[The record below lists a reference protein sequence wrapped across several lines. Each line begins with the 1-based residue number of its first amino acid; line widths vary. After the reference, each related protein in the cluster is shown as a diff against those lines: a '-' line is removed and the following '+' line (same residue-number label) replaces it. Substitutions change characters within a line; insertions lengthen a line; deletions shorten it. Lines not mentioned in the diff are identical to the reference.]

1 MFIAENLNQA
11 LLITGRALLEKGV
24 WRETRGYRCLE
35 LPHPLLLRITNPTD
49 RYCTIP
55 QRKWNKYLGWVESLW
70 LAMGINDM
78 EMPSHYVK
86 NLLSFSDD
94 GKYMRA
100 GYGPRLRGYNGST
113 EDYKYSTP
121 PFGVRGLDQ
130 LKFVVETLQ
139 NEITSRQACI
149 TIHDPIKDDY
159 EWNGTNYVLK
169 KTKDIPCTRTLQFMV
184 VDGKLDCTVTMRSN
198 DCIWGMSAV
207 NVFNFTL
214 MQEYIAG
221 ILGLPVG
228 TYYHFVTNFHVY
240 EDKVDQ
246 LKEIVENNKVEDY
259 DSKYYCQYSL
269 NSSLKAF
276 DRGIKLVF
284 KFEEELRNGKFKG
297 DIEEYFKW
305 NFYKDENSALWRD
318 WCLVFYKHAF
328 PTEKVEFENPY
339 LNDLFSK

>member
-1 MFIAENLNQA
+1 
-11 LLITGRALLEKGV
+11 
-24 WRETRGYRCLE
+24 
-35 LPHPLLLRITNPTD
+35 
-49 RYCTIP
+49 
-55 QRKWNKYLGWVESLW
+55 
-70 LAMGINDM
+70 MGH
-78 EMPSHYVK
+78 ECSQC
-86 NLLSFSDD
+86 FQF
-94 GKYMRA
+94 
-100 GYGPRLRGYNGST
+100 
-113 EDYKYSTP
+113 YS
-121 PFGVRGLDQ
+121 
-130 LKFVVETLQ
+130 
-139 NEITSRQACI
+139 
-149 TIHDPIKDDY
+149 Y
-159 EWNGTNYVLK
+159 
-169 KTKDIPCTRTLQFMV
+169 
-184 VDGKLDCTVTMRSN
+184 
-198 DCIWGMSAV
+198 
-207 NVFNFTL
+207 
-214 MQEYIAG
+214 AG
-221 ILGLPVG
+221 IYSWYPRPASRHILS
-228 TYYHFVTNFHVY
+228 FVTNFHVY